1 MTCGWTINSPFANV
15 VKNLGRWTVP
25 LRWKP
30 TIPEDNNP
38 EDLTGSLRH
47 YAFARVTRAQNGPDQ
62 GRFRWYLND
71 LPGAAIIRKQ
81 GVEDSLELA
90 KTAANAQFQSW
101 LTWVGLA
108 PADANLESEPAASSN
123 LTPLPSP
130 TRLINPT
137 EQRLPRY
144 LAPLCEGLVGFFEE
158 HGLHLDQL
166 YTWKIPSVPSFIP
179 FERESNS
186 LAKANARLKRVLSA
200 IWHSQPDRRYELAE
214 WYVAKWG
221 GVYNREATLRTYIAQ
236 SDEEI
241 LGRGTS
247 GVATWSKLLA
257 IRNPDRFAIFDAR
270 VSVALNALQI
280 VQDHKRPI
288 FFPNLPSKNR
298 TVREFQDWIRG
309 RDQGECHKAFPA
321 RAYGIYLKVLS
332 EVVRQLNLASIDE
345 IEMLL
350 FAQAE
355 LLARRAMSHP
365 TMLQSS
371 IAAA

>member
-47 YAFARVTRAQNGPDQ
+47 YAFARVTRAQNGPDH
-62 GRFRWYLND
+62 GRFRWYQND
-71 LPGAAIIRKQ
+71 LPGAAINSNQR
-81 GVEDSLELA
+81 VEDSLDLA
-90 KTAANAQFQSW
+90 KTAANAHFQSW

-108 PADANLESEPAASSN
+108 PADANLESEPAVSSN

-144 LAPLCEGLVGFFEE
+144 LVPLCEGLASFFEE

-166 YTWKIPSVPSFIP
+166 YTWKIPSVPSFVP
-179 FERESNS
+179 FSQEPDS
-186 LAKANARLKRVLSA
+186 LAKANTRLKRVLSA
-200 IWHSQPDRRYELAE
+200 IWHSQPDSRYELAE

-236 SDEEI
+236 SDEELI
-241 LGRGTS
+241 GRGTS

-309 RDQGECHKAFPA
+309 RDQGKCHKAFPA
-321 RAYGIYLKVLS
+321 RAYSIYLKVLS
-332 EVVRQLNLASIDE
+332 EVARQLNLPSIDE

-355 LLARRAMSHP
+355 ILAQKAMSHP
-365 TMLQSS
+365 TTLQSS
-371 IAAA
+371 MAAE